1 MAKDKR
7 GGRGKNKSAQNNQK
21 VGKLSA
27 RVISLLGLSQN
38 QGQPILLGASNIA
51 HMQAK
56 HPTDYQKYGTYIPQI
71 LSSPDYVGQN
81 PNDGSIEY
89 VKEFKVN
96 NDFVKVA
103 VRISGQGKLY
113 ARSVYVLK
121 PNRVQNFIKAGT
133 LKKV

>member
-1 MAKDKR
+1 MPKTTR
-7 GGRGKNKSAQNNQK
+7 GGRGRSTPAQGNQK

-27 RVISLLGLSQN
+27 RVISLLGLSQK
-38 QGQPILLGASNIA
+38 QDQPILLGASNIA

-56 HPTDYQKYGTYIPQI
+56 HPADYQKYGQYIPHI
-71 LSSPDYVGQN
+71 LSQPDYVGQN
-81 PNDGSIEY
+81 PKDGSIEY

-103 VRISGQGKLY
+103 VRISGQGNLY

-121 PNRVQNFIKAGT
+121 PNRVQNFIQAGT

>member
-7 GGRGKNKSAQNNQK
+7 GGRGKNKSAQSDQK

-51 HMQAK
+51 HMQAR
-56 HPTDYQKYGTYIPQI
+56 HPADYQKYGKYIPQI
-71 LSSPDYVGQN
+71 LSKPDYVRLN
-81 PNDGSIEY
+81 PKDSSIEY
-89 VKEFKVN
+89 VK
-96 NDFVKVA
+96 DFQINGEYVKVA
-103 VRISGQGKLY
+103 VRTSGSGSLY
-113 ARSVYVLK
+113 ARSVYVLT
-121 PNRVQNFIKAGT
+121 PQRVKNFIKNGS

>member
-1 MAKDKR
+1 MAKGTR
-7 GGRGKNKSAQNNQK
+7 GGRGRNMTAQGNNK

-27 RVISLLGLSQN
+27 RVVSLLGLSQK
-38 QGQPILLGASNIA
+38 QDQPILLGASNIA

-56 HPTDYQKYGTYIPQI
+56 HPADYQKYGKYIPQI
-71 LSSPDYVGQN
+71 LAQPDYVGQN
-81 PNDGSIEY
+81 PKDGSIEY

-113 ARSVYVLK
+113 ARSVYVLN
-121 PNRVQNFIKAGT
+121 PTRVHNFIKAGT

>member
-7 GGRGKNKSAQNNQK
+7 GGRGRNISTQSNQK

-27 RVISLLGLSQN
+27 RVISLLGLSQK
-38 QGQPILLGASNIA
+38 QDQPILLGASNIA
-51 HMQAK
+51 HMQSS
-56 HPTDYQKYGTYIPQI
+56 HPADYQKYGKYIPQI
-71 LSSPDYVGQN
+71 LSQPDYVGKN
-81 PNDGSIEY
+81 PKDGSIEY

-103 VRISGQGKLY
+103 VRISGQGNLY

-121 PNRVQNFIKAGT
+121 PNRVHNFIKAGT